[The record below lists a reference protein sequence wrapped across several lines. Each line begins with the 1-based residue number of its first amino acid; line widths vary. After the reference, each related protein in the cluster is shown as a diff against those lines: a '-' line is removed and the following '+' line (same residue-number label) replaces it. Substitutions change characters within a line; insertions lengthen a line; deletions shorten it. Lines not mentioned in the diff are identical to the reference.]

1 MRLCLFCKKGRLTRE
16 HVWARWLT
24 KQLRAELLR
33 VVTEN
38 PSSPSITRITKE
50 LDMKARAVCKKC
62 NGGWMSA
69 LESDIK
75 GFLAPMIS
83 DPSLRT
89 VLSSDQQTLL
99 ATWAAKS
106 AMVLEHASPR
116 AKKIYTFDQRN
127 YLKENCRP
135 PSGIAVCV
143 ARYNG
148 TRRLHSTLKNLRAE
162 TAERVQTAT
171 VAVDNVIVHVTTG
184 PWPTDRPHRVIS
196 GEQRRWDPYVVDI
209 WPIQQQEVAWPPAQR
224 VTDQDLYAFADRFER
239 GVKLVAP
246 SRA

>member
-1 MRLCLFCKKGRLTRE
+1 
-16 HVWARWLT
+16 
-24 KQLRAELLR
+24 
-33 VVTEN
+33 
-38 PSSPSITRITKE
+38 
-50 LDMKARAVCKKC
+50 
-62 NGGWMSA
+62 MSA

-75 GFLAPMIS
+75 GFLAEMIS
-83 DPSLRT
+83 DASFHT

-99 ATWAAKS
+99 ATWATKS

-116 AKKIYTFDQRN
+116 AKKIYTFEQRN
-127 YLKENCRP
+127 YLKENRRP

-143 ARYNG
+143 ASYNG

-171 VAVDNVIVHVTTG
+171 VAVDNVIVQVTTG

-196 GEQRRWDPYVVDI
+196 GEQSRWDSYVVDI
-209 WPIQQQEVAWPPAQR
+209 WPIQQREVAWPPAQR
-224 VTDQDLYAFADRFER
+224 VTDEDLYAFADRFQR

-246 SRA
+246 SQA